1 MALVPYDENV
11 LPALSKIHSSSAEFH
26 FASHRLRLAQDWNR
40 LGVAA
45 VVWDAVRVYPSQGA
59 PTLAREERRGEERRG
74 GDSAADYPGYS
85 LTPLEGST
93 AVVLCMY
100 LELGHVDLK
109 ERTAVELGAGTGL
122 VGIVAALL
130 GRGTNTS
137 VDRAHVTITDR
148 EPALDFLSANVR
160 ENVPAD
166 LQGAVQVSELT
177 WGEGLERYPSGGYD
191 LILGADIVYLEE
203 TFPALLQTLE
213 HLSSE
218 KTVVLLSCR
227 IRYERDERF
236 LDMLR
241 NLFSVQEVHYDKQR
255 DIHVYRAVRVKT
267 KAEL

>member
-45 VVWDAVRVYPSQGA
+45 VVWDA
-59 PTLAREERRGEERRG
+59 
-74 GDSAADYPGYS
+74 
-85 LTPLEGST
+85 

-109 ERTAVELGAGTGL
+109 GKTVIELGAGTGL

-130 GRGTNTS
+130 GAN
-137 VDRAHVTITDR
+137 VTITDR
-148 EPALDFLSANVR
+148 KPALDFLSSNVN
-160 ENVPAD
+160 ENVPPE

-177 WGEGLERYPSGGYD
+177 WGEGLEHYPSGSYD

-203 TFPALLQTLE
+203 TFPALLKTLD

-218 KTVVLLSCR
+218 NTGILLSCR

-241 NLFSVQEVHYDKQR
+241 TRFSVQEVHYDKQR
-255 DIHVYRAVRVKT
+255 DIHIYRAARIRNKS
-267 KAEL
+267 EL

>member
-1 MALVPYDENV
+1 MALVPYDESV

-45 VVWDAVRVYPSQGA
+45 VVWDA
-59 PTLAREERRGEERRG
+59 
-74 GDSAADYPGYS
+74 
-85 LTPLEGST
+85 

-100 LELGHVDLK
+100 LELGRVDLK
-109 ERTAVELGAGTGL
+109 GKTVIELGAGTGL

-130 GRGTNTS
+130 GAN
-137 VDRAHVTITDR
+137 VTITDR
-148 EPALDFLSANVR
+148 KPALEFLSANVH
-160 ENVPAD
+160 ENIPPD
-166 LQGAVQVSELT
+166 LQGAAQVSELT
-177 WGEGLERYPSGGYD
+177 WGEGLDQYPSGSYD

-218 KTVVLLSCR
+218 DSEVLLSCR

-236 LDMLR
+236 LAMLGGR
-241 NLFSVQEVHYDKQR
+241 FSVQEVHYDKQR
-255 DIHVYRAVRVKT
+255 DIHIYRATRIRT
-267 KAEL
+267 KSEL